1 MFNMDGQNHTD
12 VVGSFTASKDQDFRD
27 GIKNLFE
34 SFSNQYRID
43 AVDNLMQ
50 ILKTEALSEAYKENL
65 LGDVIQ
71 ESFNDPYMDLLPQ
84 KLEQLYENTSMELL
98 ESAYIGQYNPV
109 VGVSLPI
116 LKKNF
121 LTCHSKDIVMT
132 EVPTKPLVKVN
143 FERKFLK
150 DKEGNKYYIPEI
162 FYDETYRTVSDKTR
176 GKNVTDKWY
185 GATGAEATAVTVDSE
200 AIRIQDLNV
209 LEESGGSLSTRDSLG
224 RDFGIVGVKMV
235 VGSEVKELTVDIRQN
250 FTANN
255 TFTYTV
261 EAKDETTDAV
271 VKDLIVGQVDPYYG
285 TVSVSCTGGKIVA
298 IQFGGHLSNENNL
311 ESLEIDGE
319 REALDWAIPEGEK
332 FNTGITLEK
341 IKDMKALFNR
351 DVTADIISDMSTVA
365 TQFEDSNVIG
375 FLDQSFEKWKN
386 RKELPFGYKDGFVE
400 VGEFSCQPP
409 TGTFATPSQW
419 ISTELK
425 FTINQL
431 LNELKDKLKT
441 KEVIFIAYG
450 HPSNISLIQED
461 VNWVIDEGQKVG
473 GVELDYRFGV
483 MTPNGNRVHVI
494 STLKVAKEKGI
505 RFVLQPTT
513 KDTITFKHY
522 KYSFN
527 IENSYR
533 NPLTP
538 LTPNVMVTSRY
549 LTTEVLPIQGA
560 LELTNNSFGIK

>member
-12 VVGSFTASKDQDFRD
+12 VVGSFTASKDQDFKD

-34 SFSNQYRID
+34 SFSNQYRVD

-84 KLEQLYENTSMELL
+84 KLEQLYENTAGELL

-132 EVPTKPLVKVN
+132 EVPTKSLIRVN

-176 GKNVTDKWY
+176 GKRVTDKWY
-185 GATGAEATAVTVDSE
+185 GATGTEATEVTKDSE

-209 LEESGGSLSTRDSLG
+209 LEASGGSLSTRDSLG
-224 RDFGIVGVKMV
+224 RDFGITAVKMV
-235 VGSEVKELTVDIRQN
+235 VGEEVKEIAVDIRQN
-250 FTANN
+250 FGANN

-261 EAKDETTDAV
+261 ESKDEAKSTV

-319 REALDWAIPEGEK
+319 RETLDWAIPEGER

-513 KDTITFKHY
+513 KDTFTFKHY

-549 LTTEVLPIQGA
+549 LTTEVLPIQGS
-560 LELTNNSFGIK
+560 LELKNNKFGIK